1 MILPSTFFI
10 AKLCFTFLK
19 INFFIF
25 SVLNTLG
32 ISMSQICRDIM
43 EPMSQEFVTELND
56 DEVKLNEEIN
66 LLLNGIDFQ
75 QSLSQEKSP
84 KKSPTSI
91 PSTFPEENGFTSE
104 QHANINRDEHICS
117 SPLLFTQ
124 EEKEKTSAIPV
135 LQPFICSEEK
145 KSPIFKEDPMDT
157 FEELPVADIGD
168 TYLTDE
174 QFNQKYPQHTIDV
187 SFFSQ

>member
-1 MILPSTFFI
+1 
-10 AKLCFTFLK
+10 
-19 INFFIF
+19 
-25 SVLNTLG
+25 
-32 ISMSQICRDIM
+32 M

-56 DEVKLNEEIN
+56 EEVKLNEEIN
-66 LLLNGIDFQ
+66 VLLNGIDFQ

-84 KKSPTSI
+84 TCI
-91 PSTFPEENGFTSE
+91 PSSFPEENGFTSE
-104 QHANINRDEHICS
+104 QPANTTRDEYICS

-124 EEKEKTSAIPV
+124 EKKEKTSGIPI

-145 KSPIFKEDPMDT
+145 KSPIFQEDPMDT
-157 FEELPVADIGD
+157 LEELPVADIGD

-187 SFFSQ
+187 SFSVHNSSNS

>member
-1 MILPSTFFI
+1 
-10 AKLCFTFLK
+10 
-19 INFFIF
+19 
-25 SVLNTLG
+25 
-32 ISMSQICRDIM
+32 M

-75 QSLSQEKSP
+75 QSLS
-84 KKSPTSI
+84 KKKQPTTI
-91 PSTFPEENGFTSE
+91 PSSFPEENGFTSE
-104 QHANINRDEHICS
+104 QQANIKRDEHICS

-124 EEKEKTSAIPV
+124 EKKEKTSVIPV
-135 LQPFICSEEK
+135 LQPFTCSEEK
-145 KSPIFKEDPMDT
+145 KSPIFQEDPMDT
-157 FEELPVADIGD
+157 LEELPVADIGD

-187 SFFSQ
+187 SFSVNNSSNS

>member
-1 MILPSTFFI
+1 MW
-10 AKLCFTFLK
+10 
-19 INFFIF
+19 
-25 SVLNTLG
+25 NTLG
-32 ISMSQICRDIM
+32 ISNSQICRDIM

-84 KKSPTSI
+84 TTI
-91 PSTFPEENGFTSE
+91 PSSFPEDNGFTSE
-104 QHANINRDEHICS
+104 QHTNINRDEHICS

-124 EEKEKTSAIPV
+124 EKKEKTSVIPV

-145 KSPIFKEDPMDT
+145 KVQFFKKILWT
-157 FEELPVADIGD
+157 L
-168 TYLTDE
+168 
-174 QFNQKYPQHTIDV
+174 
-187 SFFSQ
+187 

>member
-1 MILPSTFFI
+1 MW
-10 AKLCFTFLK
+10 
-19 INFFIF
+19 
-25 SVLNTLG
+25 NTLG
-32 ISMSQICRDIM
+32 ISNSQICRDIM

-56 DEVKLNEEIN
+56 EEVKLNEEIN
-66 LLLNGIDFQ
+66 VLLNGIDFQ

-84 KKSPTSI
+84 TTI

-104 QHANINRDEHICS
+104 QHVNISRDEDICS

-124 EEKEKTSAIPV
+124 EKKENDTAIPV
-135 LQPFICSEEK
+135 LQPFTCSAEK
-145 KSPIFKEDPMDT
+145 KSPIFQEDPMDT
-157 FEELPVADIGD
+157 LEELPVADLGD

-187 SFFSQ
+187 SFSVHNSSNS

>member
-1 MILPSTFFI
+1 MW
-10 AKLCFTFLK
+10 
-19 INFFIF
+19 
-25 SVLNTLG
+25 NTLG
-32 ISMSQICRDIM
+32 ISNSQICRDIM
-43 EPMSQEFVTELND
+43 KPMSQEFVTELND

-84 KKSPTSI
+84 TII
-91 PSTFPEENGFTSE
+91 PSSFPEENGFTSE
-104 QHANINRDEHICS
+104 QHANIKRDEDICS

-124 EEKEKTSAIPV
+124 EKKEKTSVIPV

-145 KSPIFKEDPMDT
+145 KSPIFQEYPMDT
-157 FEELPVADIGD
+157 LEELPVADIGD

-187 SFFSQ
+187 SFSVNNSSNS

>member
-1 MILPSTFFI
+1 
-10 AKLCFTFLK
+10 
-19 INFFIF
+19 
-25 SVLNTLG
+25 
-32 ISMSQICRDIM
+32 M

-84 KKSPTSI
+84 TTI
-91 PSTFPEENGFTSE
+91 PSSFPEENGFTSE
-104 QHANINRDEHICS
+104 QLANIKRDEHICS

-124 EEKEKTSAIPV
+124 EKKEKTSVIPV
-135 LQPFICSEEK
+135 LQPFIGSEEK
-145 KSPIFKEDPMDT
+145 KSSIFQEDPMDT
-157 FEELPVADIGD
+157 SPIFQEDPMDTLEELPVADIGD

-187 SFFSQ
+187 SFSVNNSSNF

>member
-1 MILPSTFFI
+1 
-10 AKLCFTFLK
+10 
-19 INFFIF
+19 
-25 SVLNTLG
+25 
-32 ISMSQICRDIM
+32 M

-56 DEVKLNEEIN
+56 EEVKLNEEIN
-66 LLLNGIDFQ
+66 VLLNGIDFQ

-84 KKSPTSI
+84 TTI

-104 QHANINRDEHICS
+104 QHVNISRDEDICS

-124 EEKEKTSAIPV
+124 EKKENDRAIPL
-135 LQPFICSEEK
+135 LQPFTCSEEK
-145 KSPIFKEDPMDT
+145 KSPIFHEDPMDT
-157 FEELPVADIGD
+157 LEELPVADLGD

-187 SFFSQ
+187 SFSVHNSSNSKLL